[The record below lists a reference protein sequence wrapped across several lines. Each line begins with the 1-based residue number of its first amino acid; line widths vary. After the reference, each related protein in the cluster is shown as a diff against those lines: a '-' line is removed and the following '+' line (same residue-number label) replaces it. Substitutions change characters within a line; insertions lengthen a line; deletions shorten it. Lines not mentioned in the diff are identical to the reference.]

1 MQDALYIDA
10 TAKAHQKCRRSTC
23 NMWETGM
30 VRKTTILFTTALLGA
45 LAASTAGFAQEKK
58 VSFGTNWLAQ
68 AEHGG
73 YYQSV
78 ADGTYKKCGL
88 DVSIVMGG
96 PQVDGR
102 ALLLSGKIQFFM
114 GANLLDTFNA
124 AEQGIPTVAIAAD
137 FQKDPQIMMTH
148 PGQGFDTFEDMKK
161 AEAFI
166 VSDGAI
172 QSFFRWMGSIGFDVN
187 KRQSYT
193 FDPAPFVANKKSAQ
207 QGYLTS
213 EPFAIEKATGIKPN
227 VFLLA
232 DHGFTTYSTMIETMA
247 DTIKNDPAAVK
258 CFVEGTATGWNNYLN
273 GDNKAANDLIK
284 KDNPSMSDEQLA
296 YSINAMKAN
305 GIVMSG
311 EAETKGIG
319 AMSKETID
327 DFYKKMVAAGVVK
340 DGIDYSKNYDLQF
353 ANHGI
358 GKTK

>member
-1 MQDALYIDA
+1 VSQARKV
-10 TAKAHQKCRRSTC
+10 TAA
-23 NMWETGM
+23 
-30 VRKTTILFTTALLGA
+30 VA
-45 LAASTAGFAQEKK
+45 LAMLAGVASSAVAQEKK

-88 DVSIVMGG
+88 DVTIVMGG

-114 GANLLDTFNA
+114 GANLLDMFNA
-124 AEQGIPTVAIAAD
+124 AEQGIPTVLIAAD
-137 FQKDPQIMMTH
+137 FQKDPQVMMTH
-148 PGQGFDTFEDMKK
+148 PGQGLDTWEDMKK

-172 QSFFRWMGSIGFDVN
+172 QSFFRWMGSIGFDTN

-193 FDPAPFVANKKSAQ
+193 FDPAPFLANKKSAQ

-213 EPFAIEKATGIKPN
+213 EPFAIEKAAGFKPN

-232 DHGFTTYSTMIETMA
+232 DHGFTTYSTTIETMA
-247 DTIKNDPAAVK
+247 DTIKADPAMVK

-284 KDNPSMSDEQLA
+284 KDNPSMNDEQIA
-296 YSINAMKAN
+296 YSIASLKAN
-305 GIVMSG
+305 GVIMSG
-311 EAETKGIG
+311 DAETMGIG
-319 AMSKETID
+319 AMSKEGVD
-327 DFYKKMVAAGVVK
+327 AFYKKMVDAGVVK

-353 ANHGI
+353 TNHGI
-358 GKTK
+358 GKIK

>member
-1 MQDALYIDA
+1 
-10 TAKAHQKCRRSTC
+10 
-23 NMWETGM
+23 M
-30 VRKTTILFTTALLGA
+30 VRNARAIVTTAIVGAA
-45 LAASTAGFAQEKK
+45 LAAGAGSAFSEEKK

-78 ADGTYKKCGL
+78 ADGTYKACGL
-88 DVSIVMGG
+88 DVTIVMGG

-114 GANLLDTFNA
+114 GANLLDVFNA
-124 AEQGIPTVAIAAD
+124 VEQQIPTRIVAAD
-137 FQKDPQIMMTH
+137 FQKDPQVMMTH
-148 PGQGFDTFEDMKK
+148 PGQGLDTFEDMKK

-193 FDPAPFVANKKSAQ
+193 FDPAPFLANKKSAQ

-213 EPFAIEKATGIKPN
+213 EPYAIEKASGIKPN

-232 DHGFTTYSTMIETMA
+232 DNGFTTYSTTIETMA

-258 CFVEGTATGWNNYLN
+258 CFVEGSAKGWNTYLN

-284 KDNPSMSDEQLA
+284 KDNPSMDDGQLA
-296 YSINAMKAN
+296 YSLAALKAN
-305 GIVMSG
+305 GIVQSG
-311 EAETKGIG
+311 DADTLGIG
-319 AMSKETID
+319 GMTAAHIEE
-327 DFYKKMVAAGVVK
+327 FYKKMVAAGVVK
-340 DGIDYSKNYDLQF
+340 DGLDIKTGYDLQF
-353 ANHGI
+353 IGHGI
-358 GKTK
+358 GKK

>member
-1 MQDALYIDA
+1 
-10 TAKAHQKCRRSTC
+10 
-23 NMWETGM
+23 M
-30 VRKTTILFTTALLGA
+30 VRKAVLLSTSFLGLV
-45 LAASTAGFAQEKK
+45 LAASGASAQDAKK

-78 ADGTYKKCGL
+78 ADGSYKACGL
-88 DVSIVMGG
+88 DVTIVMGG

-114 GANLLDTFNA
+114 GANLLDMFNA
-124 AEQGIPTVAIAAD
+124 AEQGIPTVLVAAD
-137 FQKDPQIMMTH
+137 FQKDPQVIMTH
-148 PGQGFDTFEDMKK
+148 PGQGLDSWEDMKK

-193 FDPAPFVANKKSAQ
+193 FDPAPFLANKKSAQ

-213 EPFAIEKATGIKPN
+213 EPFAIEQAAGFKPN

-232 DHGFTTYSTMIETMA
+232 DYGFTTYSTTIETMA
-247 DTIKNDPAAVK
+247 DTIKADPAMVK
-258 CFVEGTATGWNNYLN
+258 CFVEATAKGWNTYLN

-284 KDNPSMSDEQLA
+284 KDNPSMTDEQIA
-296 YSINAMKAN
+296 YSIKSLKDN
-305 GIVMSG
+305 GVIMSG
-311 EAETKGIG
+311 NAETKGIG
-319 AMSKETID
+319 AMSKEGID
-327 DFYKKMVAAGVVK
+327 EFYKKMVTAGVVK

-353 ANHGI
+353 TNHGI
-358 GKTK
+358 GKIK